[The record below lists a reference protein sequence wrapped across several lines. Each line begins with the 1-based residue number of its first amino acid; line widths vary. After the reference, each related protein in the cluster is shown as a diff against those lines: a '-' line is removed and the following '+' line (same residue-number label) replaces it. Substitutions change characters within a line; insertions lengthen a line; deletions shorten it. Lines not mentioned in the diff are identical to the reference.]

1 MPTAATRWAVLSID
15 VQPEGPTTSN
25 ANADTAYSS
34 IMADLTDPGQAYAAL
49 AGCTAVVHMAA

>member
-1 MPTAATRWAVLSID
+1 MLSID